1 MPPLSLHAERRG
13 HGSPTV
19 WIHGWSAEIGVWR
32 TFPDIPGRSALLV
45 DLPGHGRTPWTADW
59 TLPSLARD
67 VLANLDAPADFVGWS
82 LGGVLAIACALERP
96 ELVKSVAVLAMS
108 NFGGE
113 RSVRLRNSLKADKLR
128 AMADFYRVVWSD
140 QDRRTPG
147 FEEMQR
153 ELARNR
159 HLPTTEAMIGIY
171 DGFLAGIPALALE
184 KVACPVVVAHGTADG
199 VAPMKRAQEVACRI
213 PGAHIVPV
221 EGAGHVPFLT
231 FPEECRAILDRFWSN
246 PGTAPS

>member
-1 MPPLSLHAERRG
+1 MPALSLHVERRG

-32 TFPDIPGRSALLV
+32 SFPDFPGRSALLV

-59 TLPSLARD
+59 TLASLARD
-67 VLANLDAPADFVGWS
+67 VLAQLDSPADFVGWS
-82 LGGVLAIACALERP
+82 LGGVLSIACALERP
-96 ELVKSVAVLAMS
+96 DLVKSVAILAMS

-113 RSVRLRNSLKADKLR
+113 RSERLRDALAKDKLR
-128 AMADFYRVVWSD
+128 ALADFYRVVWSE
-140 QDRRTPG
+140 QDRRQPG
-147 FEEMQR
+147 FAEMQR

-159 HLPTTEAMIGIY
+159 RLPSTESMVGLY
-171 DGFLAGIPALALE
+171 NGFFAGIPSLALE

-199 VAPMKRAQEVACRI
+199 VTPMSRAIAMVGRI
-213 PGAHIVPV
+213 PGARLVPV

-231 FPEECRAILDRFWSN
+231 FPQECREILKQFWSN
-246 PGTAPS
+246 PVSSP